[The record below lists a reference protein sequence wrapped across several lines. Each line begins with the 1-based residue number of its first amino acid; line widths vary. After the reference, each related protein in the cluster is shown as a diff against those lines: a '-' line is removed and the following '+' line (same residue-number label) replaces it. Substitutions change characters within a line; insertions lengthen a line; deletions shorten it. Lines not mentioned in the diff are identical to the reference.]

1 MNGEFELHRRR
12 GETGIPPSP
21 YLAAA
26 TPGTTAISPIDII
39 TSIQDTPLPLS
50 HQQIVYGIGKI
61 PSLTGYHHEKDII
74 GKFNDFGHEITAKL
88 ETISDRLS
96 DLEKKIESFSSIP
109 KVVVIEEISRGEAKK
124 RISECLNEID
134 EKIYPSEIAERLH
147 IDYDLCVEIIEEL
160 LKEGKIEIVEV

>member
-21 YLAAA
+21 YLGAATP
-26 TPGTTAISPIDII
+26 TPGTTAISPVDVRSWMPHG
-39 TSIQDTPLPLS
+39 TLPVGPR
-50 HQQIVYGIGKI
+50 QIYGIDRI
-61 PSLTGYHHEKDII
+61 PSPTGYHIEKGEFNVFRHGII
-74 GKFNDFGHEITAKL
+74 AKV

-109 KVVVIEEISRGEAKK
+109 KVVVIEEISRGDAKK

>member
-26 TPGTTAISPIDII
+26 TSGTAAISPVDVRSWR
-39 TSIQDTPLPLS
+39 THGTLPVGPR
-50 HQQIVYGIGKI
+50 QIYGIGRI
-61 PSLTGYHHEKDII
+61 PSPTGYHIEK
-74 GKFNDFGHEITAKL
+74 GEFNDFRHGIIAKL

-96 DLEKKIESFSSIP
+96 DLEKKIESFSTIP
-109 KVVVIEEISRGEAKK
+109 KVVVIEEISREEAKK